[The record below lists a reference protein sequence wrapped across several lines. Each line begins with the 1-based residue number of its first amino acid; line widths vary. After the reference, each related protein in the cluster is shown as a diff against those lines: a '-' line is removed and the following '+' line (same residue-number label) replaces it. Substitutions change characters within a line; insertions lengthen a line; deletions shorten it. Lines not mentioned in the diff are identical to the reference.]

1 MKKEELRYDPIHE
14 KLLNILEYLES
25 NKNSVFQILLA
36 LVILVGGWGY
46 YAGNQRSMLME
57 ARSLSGTA
65 QSEYNASK
73 SEIAIQNLKEVV
85 ADYSG
90 TDAASQAGVYLVADA
105 YLNNEDGN
113 IESIL
118 EQIDA
123 DNFDNVI
130 HAGILETLGNAK
142 LNVNSFE
149 DAEKY
154 FKKAV
159 DKSRASGLDAQYQMG
174 LALANIKHGHYYDAK
189 SILAKLLESEE
200 LNFNDKNKAEELQA
214 QADFHL
220 NN

>member
-1 MKKEELRYDPIHE
+1 MKKDELRYDPIHE

-36 LVILVGGWGY
+36 LVVLVGGWGY

-73 SEIAIQNLKEVV
+73 SEISIQSLKEVV
-85 ADYSG
+85 EEYAG
-90 TDAASQAGVYLVADA
+90 TDAASQAGVYLIADA
-105 YLNNEDGN
+105 YLNNEDGS
-113 IESIL
+113 IESIV
-118 EQIDA
+118 EKIDS
-123 DNFDNVI
+123 DNVDNVI

-142 LNVNSFE
+142 LNANSVE
-149 DAEKY
+149 SAEKY

-159 DKSRASGLDAQYQMG
+159 DKGRATGMDAQYQVG
-174 LALANIKHGHYYDAK
+174 LALANIMHGNYQDAK
-189 SILAKLLESEE
+189 SILAELLESET